1 MDTTTNRENFHIPQ
15 QSTKPA
21 EHLLATGLDEI
32 SRMYQ
37 EAYDVATPR
46 GAIDPTNPEEI
57 DQGRIEQ
64 DTRRGSRVID
74 LATERSRRRSEKVDV
89 PESETVVV
97 PETTP
102 ADMLQI
108 GDLLQWMEAQELE
121 IPREVA

>member
-15 QSTKPA
+15 QSTEPA
-21 EHLLATGLDEI
+21 ERLLATGLDEI

-57 DQGRIEQ
+57 DQWRIEQ

-74 LATERSRRRSEKVDV
+74 LATERLRRRSE
-89 PESETVVV
+89 TVAV

-121 IPREVA
+121 IPRKVA

>member
-37 EAYDVATPR
+37 EAYDVATHS
-46 GAIDPTNPEEI
+46 GVIDPTNPEEI

-74 LATERSRRRSEKVDV
+74 LATERSRRSSEKVD
-89 PESETVVV
+89 V

-108 GDLLQWMEAQELE
+108 GGLLQWMEAQELE
-121 IPREVA
+121 IPRKVA

>member
-15 QSTKPA
+15 QSTEPA
-21 EHLLATGLDEI
+21 EHLLATRLDEI
-32 SRMYQ
+32 SRMCQ
-37 EAYDVATPR
+37 EAYDVATHS
-46 GAIDPTNPEEI
+46 GAIDPSNPETI
-57 DQGRIEQ
+57 DQRRIEQ

-74 LATERSRRRSEKVDV
+74 LATERPRRRSE
-89 PESETVVV
+89 TVAV

>member
-37 EAYDVATPR
+37 EAYDVATHS
-46 GAIDPTNPEEI
+46 GAIDPSNPETI
-57 DQGRIEQ
+57 DQRRIEQ

-74 LATERSRRRSEKVDV
+74 LATERSRRSSEKVD
-89 PESETVVV
+89 V

>member
-32 SRMYQ
+32 SRMHQ
-37 EAYDVATPR
+37 EAYDVATHS
-46 GAIDPTNPEEI
+46 GAIDPSNPETI
-57 DQGRIEQ
+57 DQRRIEQ

-74 LATERSRRRSEKVDV
+74 LAAERSRRR
-89 PESETVVV
+89 PETVAV

>member
-15 QSTKPA
+15 QSTEPA

-32 SRMYQ
+32 SRMYK
-37 EAYDVATPR
+37 EAYDVAAPR
-46 GAIDPTNPEEI
+46 VAIDPTNPGEI

-74 LATERSRRRSEKVDV
+74 LATERQRRRSETVD
-89 PESETVVV
+89 V

-121 IPREVA
+121 IPRKVA